1 MNRFFHV
8 DRTMKLYEGEEI
20 VLEKNNNVKSDELL
34 GHINFLYPDGISL
47 HGKNYILREIKSLN
61 NCTMVNSSQ
70 LIEYLFEYVRKGYY
84 SQRPSRF
91 QSVFAFDNIEK
102 AKFFQDKYCNSQ
114 GNIWEIESE
123 ESFKVDMNL
132 LTLGNSLLEADYCA
146 HLYWKGETTG
156 NPFWEY
162 LLVPP
167 VKVIRKVDG

>member
-1 MNRFFHV
+1 MNSFFHI
-8 DRTMKLYEGEEI
+8 DWSLCLQEGQI
-20 VLEKNNNVKSDELL
+20 INLNKFSDNIPEKIQSHVNLL
-34 GHINFLYPDGISL
+34 FPKGISS
-47 HGKNYILREIKSLN
+47 HGRTYIVSEIFNYDH
-61 NCTMVNSSQ
+61 CTVTRSVNI
-70 LIEYLFEYVRKGYY
+70 IEYLFEYVRKSYY

-102 AKFFQDKYCNSQ
+102 AKFFQDKYRNSQ

-132 LTLGNSLLEADYCA
+132 LTLGNSLLEADYYA

-167 VKVIRKVDG
+167 VKVIRKVEE